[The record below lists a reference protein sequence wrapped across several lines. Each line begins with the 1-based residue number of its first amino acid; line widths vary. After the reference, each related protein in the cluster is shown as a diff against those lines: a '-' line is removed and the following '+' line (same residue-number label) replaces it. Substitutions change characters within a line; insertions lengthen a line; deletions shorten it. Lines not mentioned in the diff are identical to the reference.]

1 MIQVPFFNTPWDMK
15 FIEIGGKKY
24 DPNDIEHGILRKSFN
39 EPRIHF
45 AINCGSI
52 SCPILRN
59 EAYQADK
66 IEEQLE
72 EQAFEFFGDTTKN
85 SISGDKVY
93 LSKIFQW
100 SHRYFTYK
108 V

>member
-1 MIQVPFFNTPWDMK
+1 M
-15 FIEIGGKKY
+15 
-24 DPNDIEHGILRKSFN
+24 
-39 EPRIHF
+39 
-45 AINCGSI
+45 
-52 SCPILRN
+52 RN

-100 SHRYFTYK
+100 FHRDFTNNGTIQTYISKYMRGVHPNTSIRYK
-108 V
+108 PYDWRLNEKKQ